1 MGTRLPLDRG
11 ASRDMKFRRNSLP
24 FRISLIFLLT
34 TLLIEGVLFLLLYHT
49 LLGERV
55 VEEIDRLES
64 RAESHAN
71 VLAMSFDDETI
82 GHVAT
87 MESETDTKVAI
98 TAPDHSILQT
108 SNRFPSALATL
119 VRTEANEGNADAT
132 TVLEDDWENEP
143 YLAVRAPVESMEQTR
158 DGYVYM
164 FLPTE
169 IIHGIS
175 HRLQIRFL
183 YITGVAVVITILT
196 FLLLSRL
203 ISNPIQLLRRA
214 TENVLTNP
222 DELTLPTSRE
232 DEIGELARSIEAMSL
247 ELSRLRKERNQFLS
261 DLAHEIKTPLT
272 YLQGYAEIAS
282 KPQTPASLKE
292 QSIQTILEES
302 QALTELVENAFQ
314 LAQLD
319 ENTFT
324 LHREE
329 VAAGALCEDL
339 RRVLSTMFRVTPI
352 TFESRTACAMEGVG
366 LHLDRNRI
374 LQVFRAIGHN
384 AIEHSEARHVFFDVT
399 LTAESLCFTI
409 RDDGKGIPDQDLPHI
424 FDRLY
429 RVEKSR
435 SRRTGGSGLGLA
447 IAHQI
452 IRLHDGTLTVESDS
466 AGTVFFVTLP
476 RH

>member
-1 MGTRLPLDRG
+1 MT
-11 ASRDMKFRRNSLP
+11 FRRNSLP

-71 VLAMSFDDETI
+71 VLSMSFDAETI

-108 SNRFPSALATL
+108 SNRFPDPLATL
-119 VRTEANEGNADAT
+119 VQGEANREDVNET
-132 TVLEDDWENEP
+132 IVLENDWENGP
-143 YLAVRAPVESMEQTR
+143 YLAVRTPIDAMENDTR
-158 DGYVYM
+158 FGYVYM

-169 IIHGIS
+169 IIHEIS
-175 HRLQIRFL
+175 HRLQLRFL
-183 YITGVAVVITILT
+183 YITGIALVITVLT
-196 FLLLSRL
+196 FVLLSRL

-214 TENVLTNP
+214 TEDVLTNP
-222 DELTLPTSRE
+222 ETLTLPTTRE

-247 ELSRLRKERNQFLS
+247 ELARLRKERNQFLS

-282 KPQTPASLKE
+282 KPQTPESLKK

-324 LHREE
+324 LHRET
-329 VAAGALCEDL
+329 VPAGELCEDL
-339 RRVLSTMFRVTPI
+339 RRVLDTMFRVTPI
-352 TFESRTACAMEGVG
+352 AFKAQTDCSATDVV
-366 LHLDRNRI
+366 LQLDRNRI
-374 LQVFRAIGHN
+374 LQVFRSIAHN
-384 AIEHSEARHVFFDVT
+384 AIEHSEAHHVRFDMQRT
-399 LTAESLCFTI
+399 DESLHFTI
-409 RDDGKGIPDQDLPHI
+409 QDDGKGIPQEDLPYI

-452 IRLHDGTLTVESDS
+452 VRLHDGTLTVASNPS
-466 AGTVFFVTLP
+466 GTTFTITLP
-476 RH
+476 LH

>member
-1 MGTRLPLDRG
+1 MT
-11 ASRDMKFRRNSLP
+11 FRRNSLP

-64 RAESHAN
+64 RAESHAS
-71 VLAMSFDDETI
+71 VLAMSFDEETI

-108 SNRFPSALATL
+108 SNRFPDPLSVL
-119 VRTEANEGNADAT
+119 VQTEADRGDADVT
-132 TVLEDDWENEP
+132 TILEDDWENEP
-143 YLAVRAPVESMEQTR
+143 YLAVRTPIDAMENDTR
-158 DGYVYM
+158 YGYVYM

-175 HRLQIRFL
+175 HRLQLRFL
-183 YITGVAVVITILT
+183 YITGIALVITIMT
-196 FLLLSRL
+196 FVLLSRL

-214 TENVLTNP
+214 TEDVLTNP
-222 DELTLPTSRE
+222 ETLTLPTSRE

-247 ELSRLRKERNQFLS
+247 ELDRLRKERNQFLS

-282 KPQTPASLKE
+282 KPQTPESLKE

-324 LHREE
+324 LHRDP
-329 VAAGALCEDL
+329 VAVDALCDDL
-339 RRVLSTMFRVTPI
+339 QRVLTTMFRVTPI
-352 TFESRTACAMEGVG
+352 AFASSTDCSSKDVV
-366 LHLDRNRI
+366 LQLDRHRI
-374 LQVFRAIGHN
+374 LQVFRSIAHN
-384 AIEHSEARHVFFDVT
+384 AIQHSEARHVRFDMQ
-399 LTAESLCFTI
+399 LTDEALHFTI
-409 RDDGKGIPDQDLPHI
+409 QDDGKGIPQEDLPHI

-452 IRLHDGTLTVESDS
+452 IRLHDGTLTVASDS
-466 AGTVFFVTLP
+466 SGTMFTITLP
-476 RH
+476 PH

>member
-1 MGTRLPLDRG
+1 
-11 ASRDMKFRRNSLP
+11 MKFRRNSLP

-71 VLAMSFDDETI
+71 VLSMSFDDETI

-98 TAPDHSILQT
+98 TAPDHSIVRT
-108 SNRFPSALATL
+108 SNRFPDALSTL
-119 VRTEANEGNADAT
+119 IQTEAERGDAETT
-132 TVLEDDWENEP
+132 TVLEDDWENKP
-143 YLAVRAPVESMEQTR
+143 YLAVRTPVESMDGETR
-158 DGYVYM
+158 EGYVYM

-175 HRLQIRFL
+175 HRLQLRFL
-183 YITGVAVVITILT
+183 YITGIAVAITILT

-282 KPQTPASLKE
+282 KPQTPSSLKE

-319 ENTFT
+319 ENTFR
-324 LHREE
+324 LHRED

-339 RRVLSTMFRVTPI
+339 RRMLSAMFRVTPI
-352 TFESRTACAMEGVG
+352 AFESRTACAMKGVH
-366 LHLDRNRI
+366 LQLDRNRV

-384 AIEHSEARHVFFDVT
+384 AIEHSEACHVFFDMHR
-399 LTAESLCFTI
+399 TAESLCFTI
-409 RDDGKGIPDQDLPHI
+409 RDDGKGIPEQDLPHI

-447 IAHQI
+447 IASQI
-452 IRLHDGTLTVESDS
+452 VRLHAGTLSVNSDGF
-466 AGTVFFVTLP
+466 GTIFTIELP
-476 RH
+476 LTPSL